1 MDVSADPMDVH
12 RIDEP
17 NLQQHT
23 PTVMKETA
31 PEDTAIIVTTD
42 AGVAHGFYSVPAGNA
57 RLHLPRPDQGTHTVP
72 SIANPPQDVG
82 IAGVHHTDTS
92 PATHSSVWSDDSHLG
107 MCTPQR
113 VRCMHFLSS
122 LINLVVPIRRLSK
135 RSTFHHAD
143 SFPGSPTRR

>member
-31 PEDTAIIVTTD
+31 PEDTANIVATD
-42 AGVAHGFYSVPAGNA
+42 AGVA
-57 RLHLPRPDQGTHTVP
+57 PRPDQGTHTVP

-82 IAGVHHTDTS
+82 AAGVHHTDTS
-92 PATHSSVWSDDSHLG
+92 PATHSSVRSDDSHLG
-107 MCTPQR
+107 MCTPPASE
-113 VRCMHFLSS
+113 VHAFFEF
-122 LINLVVPIRRLSK
+122 IN
-135 RSTFHHAD
+135 
-143 SFPGSPTRR
+143 